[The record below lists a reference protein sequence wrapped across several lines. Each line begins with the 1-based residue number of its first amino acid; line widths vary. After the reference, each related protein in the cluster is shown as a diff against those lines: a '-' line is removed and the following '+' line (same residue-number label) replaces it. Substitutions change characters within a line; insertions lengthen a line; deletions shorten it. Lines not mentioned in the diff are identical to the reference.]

1 MKNPVY
7 INSHGV
13 RLFIGDM
20 LIYRGRN
27 ETVDIYDAVEDATS
41 ADDLA
46 RRINNLSV
54 LNKFTVDRVTAEY
67 ARLKSVDRLG
77 NVRYLKAYF

>member
-13 RLFIGDM
+13 CLFIGDM

-77 NVRYLKAYF
+77 NVRYLKAYL

>member
-20 LIYRGRN
+20 LVYRGKN
-27 ETVDIYDAVEDATS
+27 ETVDVYDAVEDATS

-46 RRINNLSV
+46 QRINRLSV
-54 LNKFTVDRVTAEY
+54 LNRFTVDRVTAEY

-77 NVRYLKAYF
+77 SIRYLKAYF

>member
-7 INSHGV
+7 INSHGM

-20 LIYRGRN
+20 LVYRGKN
-27 ETVDIYDAVEDATS
+27 ETVDVYDAVEDATS

-46 RRINNLSV
+46 QRINRLSV
-54 LNKFTVDRVTAEY
+54 LNRFTVDRVTAEY

-77 NVRYLKAYF
+77 NIRYLKAYF